1 MTPEETNTQK
11 IINRRSRH
19 IIPYIQG
26 TTSILGVMS
35 VILFN
40 LFALSL
46 IAFIVE
52 RIFNI
57 RMLLQISVMFLLP
70 GYFIFTKWRKR
81 SLHSKAKEYL
91 NIIGSNNIFPI
102 TKLANDFKKNDNKV
116 RAELNNMIE
125 NGILPDAYIDYEK
138 DSIGFTDDNSNE
150 LKQYPKLND

>member
-1 MTPEETNTQK
+1 
-11 IINRRSRH
+11 
-19 IIPYIQG
+19 
-26 TTSILGVMS
+26 
-35 VILFN
+35 
-40 LFALSL
+40 
-46 IAFIVE
+46 
-52 RIFNI
+52 
-57 RMLLQISVMFLLP
+57 MLLQISVMFLLP